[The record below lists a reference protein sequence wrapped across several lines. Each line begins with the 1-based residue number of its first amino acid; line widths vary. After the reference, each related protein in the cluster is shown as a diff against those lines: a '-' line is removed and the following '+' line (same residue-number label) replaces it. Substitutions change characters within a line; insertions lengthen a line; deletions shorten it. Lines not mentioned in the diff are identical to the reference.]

1 MDILMPI
8 HKPYTDRI
16 FDGTKIMEFRTR
28 IGKDIHCGDTI
39 YVYETKNNSG
49 SGSVI
54 GSVKI
59 KNIISIPKV
68 KVGTYFLLPYYVKK
82 FGTEEEKKTVKKAM
96 GIELN
101 GYCNSLVLNY
111 LFQDAALSYMASTK
125 SPPSPWPLYGSG
137 LMDYN
142 NAKRKEDDLCGRC
155 DKWGNEIG
163 FYDEYDE
170 SNWKIAILL
179 ENPVLFKTPRKIEEF
194 RGRNGNN
201 LTRAPQ
207 SWCYLQR
214 MEVSDE
220 SAN

>member
-68 KVGTYFLLPYYVKK
+68 KVGTYFLLPYYVEQY
-82 FGTEEEKKTVKKAM
+82 GTEEEKETVKRAM
-96 GIELN
+96 KIKFD
-101 GYCNSLVLNY
+101 GYNSSLVLSY
-111 LFQDAALSYMASTK
+111 LFQADALSYIEANMV
-125 SPPSPWPLYGSG
+125 PPSPWPLYGSS
-137 LMDYN
+137 LKEYN
-142 NAKRKEDDLCGRC
+142 EAKCKEDDLLTRC
-155 DKWGNEIG
+155 DKWGKKIG
-163 FYDEYDE
+163 FYNAYDE
-170 SNWKIAILL
+170 SDWKIAILL